1 MGWSLAVLG
10 LGVGLGM
17 VAVGGALGI
26 GRIGAAAAEGT
37 ARQPEAAGN
46 IRTTAIILAALI
58 EGFVFLAIILALVLS
73 YQAIGKAETA
83 SGAAAQPAPAVG
95 PQNPGK

>member
-1 MGWSLAVLG
+1 MGWGLAVMGLG
-10 LGVGLGM
+10 LGMGL
-17 VAVGGALGI
+17 VAVGGGLGI

-37 ARQPEAAGN
+37 ARQPEATGN

-58 EGFVFLAIILALVLS
+58 EGFVFFAIILALVLS
-73 YQAIGKAETA
+73 FQAMGKAEA
-83 SGAAAQPAPAVG
+83 GSAAAAQPAVG